1 MHQNKKNLTRILL
14 AGMLLLNLF
23 IVGLLA
29 YTLHASKVRKEEEV
43 RTMVENLALLLDQ
56 SVSSSVREIDL
67 ALKEIQVRLE
77 SDLRHMGQPG
87 ADDTMAVVDFH
98 QDWLAQVA
106 EIRITDAS
114 GAPILG
120 YGVTPQTRVSYADR
134 SFFEEHRTH
143 ADRGLIASK
152 LLYGRIAGTWVIV
165 FSRRY
170 NDRDGGFAGMVT
182 AAVPA
187 AYFERLLSGLKL
199 GEHGIAL
206 MRDLD
211 KTMIA
216 RFPPLATQAGEV
228 GSQGGSK
235 ELTDII
241 ASGVEAQS
249 FYSARTADGVNRI
262 NAYRR
267 LAGMP
272 AFVVVGRGENDYLA
286 QWRDEVAK
294 GAVLAMLFLVVTSLA
309 AWLLWRLIEANERAN
324 RRSQILLQNAS
335 DGIHITDLQGTVIE
349 ASDAFCRMLG
359 YDRADV
365 IGMNVAQWEAG
376 LSTES
381 IRELVDRVHRLGDVF
396 TFETLHRRRNGEVF
410 PVEVTSF
417 PLQLDDKPVL
427 FHSARDITLRKSSE
441 EAVRKLAFFDPLTG
455 LPNRR
460 LLMERLEHALE
471 QCARQ
476 GERGAL
482 LFVDLDNFKSV
493 NDTAGHNQGDLLLQ
507 EVATILGRCVRR
519 DDTVAR
525 LGGDEF
531 VVMLDGLG
539 GDAMVA
545 AGHAETVAT
554 KILHALH
561 KTFALGGS
569 EHRASASIGI
579 TLFGENPGE
588 RVDEPLKRADLA
600 MYESKLAGR
609 NTLRFFDP
617 RMQARVSTRAELESA
632 LWVGLEKEQFLLEYQ
647 PQVLSD
653 GQITGVEALL
663 RWRHPERGMVSPAE
677 FIPLAEENGF
687 ILPLGRWVLES
698 ACAQLAYWAHDERM
712 AHLSI
717 AVNVSARQFR
727 QDTFVADVIEI
738 LERSGA
744 NPARLKIEL
753 TENSLVTD
761 IESVIGKMAA
771 LKARGVGFSLDDFGT
786 GYSSL
791 AYLKRL
797 PLDQIKIDQG
807 FVRDILMDPNDAA
820 IAKMVIVL
828 ADSLGLA
835 VIAEGVETEEQRD
848 YLAEQGCLSYQGYF
862 FSRPLAA
869 PDLRELVGAWS
880 ASDG

>member
-1 MHQNKKNLTRILL
+1 MHQSKKNLTRILI
-14 AGMLLLNLF
+14 AGVLLLNLF
-23 IVGLLA
+23 ILGLLA

-43 RTMVENLALLLDQ
+43 STMVENLALLLDQ

-67 ALKEIQVRLE
+67 ALKEIQSRLE
-77 SDLRHMGQPG
+77 RDLRRRDRPDT
-87 ADDTMAVVDFH
+87 DDTLLAIDFH

-106 EIRITDAS
+106 EIRITDES
-114 GAPILG
+114 GTPILG

-134 SFFEEHRTH
+134 SFFEEHRKH

-152 LLYGRIAGTWVIV
+152 LLYGRIAGTWIIV

-170 NDRDGGFAGMVT
+170 NNPDGDFVGMVT

-199 GEHGIAL
+199 GDHGIAL

-228 GSQGGSK
+228 GSRGGSK

-262 NAYRR
+262 NAYRK
-267 LAGMP
+267 LSLMP
-272 AFVVVGRGENDYLA
+272 AFVVVGRGEDDYLA
-286 QWRDEVAK
+286 QWRDEVQK
-294 GAVLAMLFLVVTSLA
+294 GAALAILFLVVTSLV

-335 DGIHITDLQGTVIE
+335 DGIHITDLEGTVIE

-365 IGMNVAQWEAG
+365 IGMGVAQWEAG
-376 LSTES
+376 LSPEGVRD
-381 IRELVDRVHRLGDVF
+381 IIDRVHRSGDLL
-396 TFETLHRRRNGEVF
+396 TFETLHRRSNGEVF

-441 EAVRKLAFFDPLTG
+441 EEVRKLAFFDPLTG

-460 LLMERLEHALE
+460 LLMERLEHAMAS
-471 QCARQ
+471 CARQ
-476 GERGAL
+476 GEHGAL

-507 EVATILGRCVRR
+507 EVATILGKCVRR

-539 GDAMVA
+539 REALEAVR
-545 AGHAETVAT
+545 HAETVAT

-561 KTFALGGS
+561 KTFDLGGS

-579 TLFGENPGE
+579 TLFGEHPDE

-600 MYESKLAGR
+600 MYEAKVAGR

-617 RMQARVSTRAELESA
+617 KMQARVSTRAELESA
-632 LWVGLEKEQFLLEYQ
+632 LWVGLEKGQFLLQYQ
-647 PQVLSD
+647 PQVQAV
-653 GQITGVEALL
+653 GRITGVEALL

-687 ILPLGRWVLES
+687 ILPLGRWVLET
-698 ACAQLAYWAHDERM
+698 ACAQLALWARDARM
-712 AHLSI
+712 AQLSI

-727 QDTFVADVIEI
+727 QDDFVAEVLDI
-738 LERSGA
+738 LDRSGA

-761 IESVIGKMAA
+761 IESVIAKMGA

-807 FVRDILMDPNDAA
+807 FVRDILVDPNDAA

-835 VIAEGVETEEQRD
+835 VIAEGVETEDQRD
-848 YLAEQGCLSYQGYF
+848 YLAQQGCLSYQGYY
-862 FSRPLAA
+862 FSRPLVES
-869 PDLRELVGAWS
+869 DLRELIGRWPS
-880 ASDG
+880 PHD

>member
-14 AGMLLLNLF
+14 AGVLLLNLF

-77 SDLRHMGQPG
+77 GDLRRKGLPG
-87 ADDTMAVVDFH
+87 AGDTMAVVDFH
-98 QDWLAQVA
+98 QDWLTQVA

-134 SFFEEHRTH
+134 SFFAEHRDH

-152 LLYGRIAGTWVIV
+152 LLYGRIAGTWIIV

-170 NDRDGGFAGMVT
+170 NNPDGDFAGMVT

-199 GEHGIAL
+199 GDHGIAL

-216 RFPPLATQAGEV
+216 RFPPLATQAGEI
-228 GSQGGSK
+228 GTRGGSK

-262 NAYRR
+262 NAYRK
-267 LAGMP
+267 LSVMP
-272 AFVVVGRGENDYLA
+272 AFVVVGRGEDDYLV
-286 QWRDEVAK
+286 QWLDDVQK
-294 GAVLAMLFLVVTSLA
+294 GTALAMLFLAVTSLA

-335 DGIHITDLQGTVIE
+335 DGIHITDLEGTVIE

-359 YDRADV
+359 HDRADV

-376 LSTES
+376 MSAEEARG
-381 IRELVDRVHRLGDVF
+381 IIDRVHRSGDVF
-396 TFETLHRRRNGEVF
+396 TFETMHRRSDGETF

-460 LLMERLEHALE
+460 LLMERLEHALAN
-471 QCARQ
+471 CARL
-476 GERGAL
+476 GEHGAL
-482 LFVDLDNFKSV
+482 LFVDLDNFKTV
-493 NDTAGHNQGDLLLQ
+493 NDTAGHDQGDLLLQ
-507 EVATILGRCVRR
+507 AVAAILGRCVRH

-539 GDAMVA
+539 RYSMVA

-561 KTFALGGS
+561 KTFELGGS
-569 EHRASASIGI
+569 EHRVSASIGI
-579 TLFGENPGE
+579 TLFGDHPGE
-588 RVDEPLKRADLA
+588 RIEEPLKRADLA
-600 MYESKLAGR
+600 MYEAKLAGR

-617 RMQARVSTRAELESA
+617 VMQARVSTRAELESA
-632 LWVGLEKEQFLLEYQ
+632 LWVGLEKEQFLLQYQ
-647 PQVLSD
+647 PQVLAD
-653 GQITGVEALL
+653 GRITGAEALL

-698 ACAQLAYWAHDERM
+698 ACAQLAHWAHDARM
-712 AHLSI
+712 AHLSV
-717 AVNVSARQFR
+717 AVTVSARQFR
-727 QDTFVADVIEI
+727 QDAFVAEVIEI

-761 IESVIGKMAA
+761 IEGVIAKMAA
-771 LKARGVGFSLDDFGT
+771 LKARGVGFLLDDFGT

-807 FVRDILMDPNDAA
+807 FVRDILVDPNDAA

-835 VIAEGVETEEQRD
+835 VIAEGVETEAQRLFLEQ
-848 YLAEQGCLSYQGYF
+848 QGCVAYQGYL
-862 FSRPLAA
+862 FSRPLAV
-869 PDLRELVGAWS
+869 PDLESLVDARQRL
-880 ASDG
+880 A